1 MGHIDDI
8 YARAL
13 QLVDSYGKDRA
24 AGGAVRS
31 HSTFTDCGVCGSVA
45 GRPLR
50 KAAAKY
56 GLGAPV
62 GFIRVGVVTHS
73 HRVSHLCP
81 LMQAMEESSKVNVA
95 LTLVTMKDVV
105 NQLLG
110 KASVVE
116 PLVTAT
122 LSELAQQVGSVP

>member
-1 MGHIDDI
+1 
-8 YARAL
+8 
-13 QLVDSYGKDRA
+13 
-24 AGGAVRS
+24 
-31 HSTFTDCGVCGSVA
+31 
-45 GRPLR
+45 
-50 KAAAKY
+50 
-56 GLGAPV
+56 
-62 GFIRVGVVTHS
+62 
-73 HRVSHLCP
+73 
-81 LMQAMEESSKVNVA
+81 MQAMEESSKVNVA